1 MDQHSLEQ
9 QRLPEASQQ
18 QDAPISQTKASLK
31 QYLFLFGIAALIII
45 LDQLTKFQ
53 VRSTLSV
60 GESWMPWAWLAP
72 FARIVHWKNTGAA
85 FGLFQ
90 NASTVL
96 AILAVLISIMVIAY
110 YHHIPVEEKLM
121 RTALAMMLGGAIGNL
136 IDRLT
141 LGYVVDFI
149 SVGTFP
155 VFNVADSCITVGVG
169 ILLLAMWISENRAKK
184 AAAETLQQK
193 NVGTGNQE

>member
-1 MDQHSLEQ
+1 LNINSSKKQDLTETPL
-9 QRLPEASQQ
+9 LPEVQASQ
-18 QDAPISQTKASLK
+18 PKASLK
-31 QYLFLFGIAALIII
+31 QYLFLFGIVALIII

-53 VRSTLSV
+53 IRNTLRV

-96 AILAVLISIMVIAY
+96 AILAVVVSIIVIVY

-121 RTALAMMLGGAIGNL
+121 RTAMAMMLGGAIGNL

-141 LGYVVDFI
+141 IGHVTDFI
-149 SVGTFP
+149 SLGTFP
-155 VFNVADSCITVGVG
+155 VFNVADSCITIGVG
-169 ILLLAMWISENRAKK
+169 ILLLAMWIKEIREKRA
-184 AAAETLQQK
+184 TK
-193 NVGTGNQE
+193 NLSQPEEPESGN